1 MKANERELEA
11 ALYAILTKQAQI
23 ILNLD
28 NLSNAGS
35 LDIRIAEQSDY
46 AQRIEGYKAQK
57 RALYEWKVKDFCVE
71 SEVES
76 KA

>member
-28 NLSNAGS
+28 NLSNAGL

-46 AQRIEGYKAQK
+46 AQRI
-57 RALYEWKVKDFCVE
+57 RAIRRRNGH
-71 SEVES
+71 SMNGR
-76 KA
+76 